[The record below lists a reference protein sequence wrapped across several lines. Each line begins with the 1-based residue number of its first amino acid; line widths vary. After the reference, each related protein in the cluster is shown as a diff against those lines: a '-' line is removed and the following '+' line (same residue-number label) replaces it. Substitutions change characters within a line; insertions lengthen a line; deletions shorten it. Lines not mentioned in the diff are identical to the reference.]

1 MSAVQHPLFQDV
13 ESYSGFITVDKRYN
27 SNMFFWYVPAKNN
40 RANAPVIVWLQGGP
54 GASSLVGLFE
64 EHGPFR
70 VRSDLSV
77 EKRLYSWHENHHMIY
92 VDNPVGSGFSFTQN
106 DYGYV
111 TNEIEVGI
119 HLYSF
124 LTQFYSIFLL
134 TLNPLYIAGESYGGK
149 YVPAFGHALLKAGQ
163 PNLRGVIIGNGYTD
177 PLNQLAYGDYLYQ
190 HGLID
195 VHAKARF
202 DRDTATVITQ
212 AKLQDWTGAKR
223 VLDELLDGVDG
234 HASYL
239 KNVSGIASYY
249 NYLQVSEQDVDDD
262 AMMKFLQQPDVRR
275 AIHVGDLPFQ
285 NADDVGKVAQKLAKD
300 MLKSASPYVEA
311 LLARVD
317 VLFYNGQLDVIC
329 AYPMAENFLRKLS
342 FGGSEE
348 YKNAVRQVYR
358 VDGEVA
364 GYLKRAGNLREMM
377 IRNAGYMV
385 PKDQPKW
392 AFDIVSSFTHG
403 KI

>member
-1 MSAVQHPLFQDV
+1 M
-13 ESYSGFITVDKRYN
+13 
-27 SNMFFWYVPAKNN
+27 
-40 RANAPVIVWLQGGP
+40 
-54 GASSLVGLFE
+54 
-64 EHGPFR
+64 
-70 VRSDLSV
+70 
-77 EKRLYSWHENHHMIY
+77 
-92 VDNPVGSGFSFTQN
+92 
-106 DYGYV
+106 

-124 LTQFYSIFLL
+124 LTQFYSIFPL
-134 TLNPLYIAGESYGGK
+134 TPNPLYIAGESYGGK
-149 YVPAFGHALLKAGQ
+149 YVPAFGHALLKASQ

-195 VHAKARF
+195 DHAKARF
-202 DRDTATVITQ
+202 DRDTATVINRAT
-212 AKLQDWTGAKR
+212 LQDWTGAKR

-249 NYLQVSEQDVDDD
+249 NYLQVSEQDVDDE
-262 AMMKFLQQPDVRR
+262 AMMKFLQRTDVRR

-285 NADDVGKVAQKLAKD
+285 NADDAGKVAEKLATD
-300 MLKSASPYVEA
+300 MLKSAAPYVEA

-329 AYPMAENFLRKLS
+329 AYPMAENFLRMLS

-364 GYLKRAGNLREMM
+364 GYLKRAVNLREMM
-377 IRNAGYMV
+377 IRNAGHMV